1 MSASRPPLFVL
12 ASSSPRRV
20 ELLRQIGLAP
30 DIVAPADVDER
41 EHRGELPRA
50 VALRLAIAKAEAI
63 AKLHPEAVV
72 LGADTVV
79 ALGRRTLPKA
89 ESADDVRKCLELL
102 SGRRHRVVG
111 GICVVRGSRRWT
123 RVVDTTVKF
132 SRLSAAEIAT
142 YVASAEGIG
151 KAGGYGIQGYAA
163 RFVAAISGSY
173 PNIVGLCV
181 ATATHLI
188 DAARKADPS

>member
-1 MSASRPPLFVL
+1 MSTPHPPSFVL
-12 ASSSPRRV
+12 ASASPRRV
-20 ELLRQIGLAP
+20 ELLRQVGLAP
-30 DIVAPADVDER
+30 DIVAPAHVDER

-50 VALRLAIAKAEAI
+50 VALRLAIAKAEAVV
-63 AKLHPEAVV
+63 KLHPESIV

-89 ESADDVRKCLELL
+89 ENDADVQKCLDLL

-111 GICVVRGSRRWT
+111 GICVIRGAQRWT
-123 RVVDTTVKF
+123 RLVETTVRF
-132 SRLSAAEIAT
+132 SRLSAAEHAAYIA
-142 YVASAEGIG
+142 SGEGIG

-163 RFVAAISGSY
+163 RFVAAINGSY

-181 ATATHLI
+181 ATAARLI
-188 DAARKADPS
+188 DAARTAD